1 MEVKF
6 IPAAGPEGRR
16 MLSVRI
22 IHVARCVCAER
33 CVCKRVCVSKCLYE
47 GKFLVKVG
55 SCKSVWASNASQSL
69 M

>member
-16 MLSVRI
+16 LLSVRV
-22 IHVARCVCAER
+22 HVARC
-33 CVCKRVCVSKCLYE
+33 VCVSKCLYE
-47 GKFLVKVG
+47 DKNLVKVG